1 MTSANPSPDFPIPAD
16 LQGFWQWDKLHCPKP
31 QTALTQDLFNKS
43 VSEGFSAAM
52 DGFSCPVGVEYI
64 NINTYAYM
72 AVVPFN
78 LVGETIEERVEKYKE
93 SLMGLLPRM
102 GELRDNEWLPS
113 MTPALESSRAR
124 DYASLGDQDL
134 ISTLEQMQKE
144 FTHRYEVHGKINF
157 VLIAGSMFADF
168 YNEQLN
174 PEEPTE
180 AYEALQGFPTL
191 SVAAG

>member
-1 MTSANPSPDFPIPAD
+1 
-16 LQGFWQWDKLHCPKP
+16 
-31 QTALTQDLFNKS
+31 
-43 VSEGFSAAM
+43 
-52 DGFSCPVGVEYI
+52 
-64 NINTYAYM
+64 
-72 AVVPFN
+72 
-78 LVGETIEERVEKYKE
+78 
-93 SLMGLLPRM
+93 
-102 GELRDNEWLPS
+102 
-113 MTPALESSRAR
+113 
-124 DYASLGDQDL
+124 
-134 ISTLEQMQKE
+134 MQKE